1 MTLHTLL
8 GRFIFWLSL
17 LAVCNLFI
25 YAVLMQSGLNQTRSS
40 PRSPGN
46 LVGDDNTVSWNL
58 RNTPLYAETEKYDQG
73 KLAADN
79 VIPPW
84 DDVLEDAHYPVNEI
98 KSLSNNHISE
108 DLTLAILWKA
118 GLLKGTS
125 DDGLA
130 KSRQRLS
137 YNLTIY
143 SLNYDAGPVQAIR
156 HLLEPWGIKFIDQS
170 FSRHCRLTDT
180 CIRHLQVINHANA
193 FELPETAITHFY
205 ELYKDDIEFKQVD
218 VFLCISPAAICE
230 LFLPFNR
237 TMILL
242 IDSRY
247 EAGRSSLSRW
257 KKWNHSIKVILENPK
272 NILATTNMYDAE
284 YIRRFMQVFPVI
296 LPYSCDYLSH
306 YHYKPVHKEFFLYP
320 IHGSGFRK
328 QFLKDFRIENVK
340 GHYNVTLNMG
350 ESLFSGNG
358 SMPQDLVKHQ
368 GVILI
373 PDDVSSLRMTEI
385 YRLNIPLFVP
395 TVQLLTRWQKYGGVV
410 WKRVLASSHSPR
422 SQGSVLATEGQL
434 PDPNNDQDSLALSH
448 WLQFLDIYINP
459 YTIPFMNMEDLLMK
473 LESYSYSNKLFK
485 LSQDIENV
493 NQHKKQSIILKWKT
507 LLNNIVR

>member
-1 MTLHTLL
+1 
-8 GRFIFWLSL
+8 
-17 LAVCNLFI
+17 
-25 YAVLMQSGLNQTRSS
+25 MQSGLNQTRSS
-40 PRSPGN
+40 PRFQGN
-46 LVGDDNTVSWNL
+46 LLEDDNRPSWYF
-58 RNTPLYAETEKYDQG
+58 RNTPLYGQTEKYG
-73 KLAADN
+73 PAKLAVDN

-98 KSLSNNHISE
+98 KSLSNKHISE

-118 GLLKGTS
+118 GLLNGTS

-130 KSRQRLS
+130 KSRQGLS

-170 FSRHCRLTDT
+170 FSRHCQLTDT

-205 ELYKDDIEFKQVD
+205 EVYKDDIEFKQVD
-218 VFLCISPAAICE
+218 AFLCISPPAICE

-237 TMILL
+237 TLILL

-247 EAGRSSLSRW
+247 ESGRSTLSKW
-257 KKWNHSIKVILENPK
+257 KQWNQSIKMILENPK

-284 YIRRFMQVFPVI
+284 YIRRFLQIYPVI
-296 LPYSCDYLSH
+296 LPYSCDYLIH
-306 YHYKPVHKEFFLYP
+306 YHYNPTYKEFFLYP
-320 IHGSGFRK
+320 IHGTGFK
-328 QFLKDFRIENVK
+328 KKFLKDFRRENMN
-340 GHYNVTLNMG
+340 GHYNISLKMAD
-350 ESLFSGNG
+350 SLFSEKEN
-358 SMPQDLVKHQ
+358 MPQELVKYQ
-368 GVILI
+368 GVIMI

-385 YRLNIPLFVP
+385 YRMSIPLFVP
-395 TVQLLTRWQKYGGVV
+395 TVQLLTRWQKYSGVV
-410 WKRVLASSHSPR
+410 GKRVLASSRSPR
-422 SQGSVLATEGQL
+422 SQGSVLAIGGQL
-434 PDPNNDQDSLALSH
+434 PDPNNDHDSLALSH

-459 YTIPFMNMEDLLMK
+459 YTIPFMSVEDLLMK
-473 LESYSYSNKLFK
+473 LESYRYSDK
-485 LSQDIENV
+485 LSKFSQDV
-493 NQHKKQSIILKWKT
+493 DKTNQHKKQSIALKWKT